1 MEEFLVGLGV
11 PKDTIPLAVTYI
23 TRVGSAVLVL
33 IGALIL
39 SGWAR
44 SVTEKGLKRIKFD
57 ATLTKFLA
65 TLTRWIVLLV
75 AGLACLSIFG
85 IETTSVAGILAGASL
100 AIGLAFQGTLSNVS
114 AGVMLLT
121 FRPFKVGDVVN
132 VAGHTGGVEEIGLFT
147 TTMNTPDNRHIIVPN
162 SAVFGATIVNI
173 THNSSR
179 RVDIPVGVDYD
190 ADIDEVRKVLEGCIK
205 NIPSRDASRDD
216 HQIFLVGLGGS
227 SVDWQVRI
235 HGPTDKYWDI
245 YQETIRAVKNALD
258 AADIG
263 IPYPNVVVHNAADAA
278 AGAAA
283 STQG

>member
-1 MEEFLVGLGV
+1 MEEFLAGLGL
-11 PKDTIPLAVTYI
+11 PKDTTPLALTYI
-23 TRVGSAVLVL
+23 TRLGSAVLVL

-44 SVTEKGLKRIKFD
+44 TATERGLKRIKFD
-57 ATLTKFLA
+57 ETLTKFLA

-100 AIGLAFQGTLSNVS
+100 AVGLAFQGTLSNVS

-121 FRPFKVGDVVN
+121 FRPFKVGDVVS
-132 VAGHTGGVEEIGLFT
+132 VAGQTGEVEEIGLFT
-147 TTMNTPDNRHIIVPN
+147 TTMNTVDNQYIIVPN

-173 THNSSR
+173 THNPTR
-179 RVDIPVGVDYD
+179 RVDINVGCDYD
-190 ADIDEVRKVLEGCIK
+190 ADIDETRKVLEGCIK
-205 NIPSRDASRDD
+205 DIPTRDKDGD

-227 SVDWQVRI
+227 SVDWQVRVFCA
-235 HGPTDKYWDI
+235 TADYWDV
-245 YQETIRAVKNALD
+245 YLETIRAIKNALD
-258 AADIG
+258 AAEIG
-263 IPYPNVVVHNAADAA
+263 IPYPNVVVHNAADTA